1 MTMKQIPKEWIDFLR
16 EQYPEGSRIKLREM
30 KDPYRPVPS
39 GTMGTLT
46 SIDDLGTFHV
56 KWDNGQG
63 LGLVIGEDS
72 FTVLPPE
79 LNTLKLYM
87 PLTGRIY
94 EYDDY
99 GDLDCND
106 VELDGH
112 ALISYEDNI
121 TAALLRN
128 RMPEEEMRGIMHWYD
143 REDSVNA
150 KVKSV
155 VFAAEA
161 RDRQLWGI
169 AECRIQGELTPTEL
183 DTLKEYISGQ
193 ASDGWGEGFEQRDI
207 QIDGGELYVS
217 LWNFRDWEIL
227 TEQERFAPKLAEGL
241 PDMCFSVL
249 PGTGELICI
258 KRGESGYYPSD
269 WNTPDKER
277 NIEIADDANESMG
290 VTPAQ
295 RQAMEIGSMFGWD
308 VPGADPGIYE
318 TQKEM
323 DICPTM

>member
-1 MTMKQIPKEWIDFLR
+1 
-16 EQYPEGSRIKLREM
+16 
-30 KDPYRPVPS
+30 
-39 GTMGTLT
+39 
-46 SIDDLGTFHV
+46 
-56 KWDNGQG
+56 
-63 LGLVIGEDS
+63 
-72 FTVLPPE
+72 
-79 LNTLKLYM
+79 
-87 PLTGRIY
+87 
-94 EYDDY
+94 
-99 GDLDCND
+99 
-106 VELDGH
+106 
-112 ALISYEDNI
+112 
-121 TAALLRN
+121 
-128 RMPEEEMRGIMHWYD
+128 MRGIMHWYD

-295 RQAMEIGSMFGWD
+295 RQAMEVGSMFGWD